1 VRRASDAR
9 ASANA
14 YHMMMAQ
21 YPSAGPYRVVVKAAA
36 PSRTRNFIWEIVRSD
51 DPGAQAVDRSI
62 RGFKTMEEAYASGA
76 AALERINK
84 RM

>member
-1 VRRASDAR
+1 
-9 ASANA
+9 
-14 YHMMMAQ
+14 MAQ
-21 YPSAGPYRVVVKAAA
+21 NLFTARYRVVVKAAA

-51 DPGAQAVDRSI
+51 NPGAQVVDRSI